1 MVTIGSDGAYSYVP
15 NAALQ
20 SLAAGESQSD
30 SFTYEVDDGQGGST
44 TATINITVNGA
55 NDTPVAVSASTSGSE
70 DASALTGNLSA
81 SDVDG
86 SDTLTFS
93 LASGGAPTSGVVTI
107 GSDGAYSYVPN
118 AALQSLAA
126 GESQSDSFTYEV
138 DDGQGGTTTAT
149 INITVN
155 GANDGPVAVVDQ
167 GATEE
172 SASINIDVLSNDTD
186 IDSGAQLSIASFNAV
201 STLGAAI
208 SLNSNGTLK
217 YDPLGSDTIQAM
229 QNGETLS
236 DTFTYTATD
245 EHGATSTAT
254 VTVELSGGDD
264 YIYGTP
270 LNDEFD
276 GTDNADTIV
285 GLGGRDK
292 IDGRDGDDIIYGDF
306 VVEAPDGTDLSNLD
320 NFKDDIKGGKGDD
333 TLYGGIGDDKLNGQ
347 GNNDTLFG
355 GDGNDNLKGG
365 KGDDILVGGAGADKL
380 EGGGGKDTFLYN
392 SLSEGGDTVKNFETG
407 KDTFKFDGEDF
418 GGFGETTVQTDDD
431 NFSIIGESGQS
442 INFDADTNTLFY
454 DSGVDGE
461 GYQTIAT
468 VDGDVSADDI
478 EII

>member
-1 MVTIGSDGAYSYVP
+1 MPTPSSA
-15 NAALQ
+15 
-20 SLAAGESQSD
+20 LAAV
-30 SFTYEVDDGQGGST
+30 TRST
-44 TATINITVNGA
+44 VAT
-55 NDTPVAVSASTSGSE
+55 
-70 DASALTGNLSA
+70 
-81 SDVDG
+81 
-86 SDTLTFS
+86 
-93 LASGGAPTSGVVTI
+93 
-107 GSDGAYSYVPN
+107 
-118 AALQSLAA
+118 
-126 GESQSDSFTYEV
+126 
-138 DDGQGGTTTAT
+138 
-149 INITVN
+149 
-155 GANDGPVAVVDQ
+155 
-167 GATEE
+167 
-172 SASINIDVLSNDTD
+172 
-186 IDSGAQLSIASFNAV
+186 
-201 STLGAAI
+201 
-208 SLNSNGTLK
+208 
-217 YDPLGSDTIQAM
+217 
-229 QNGETLS
+229 
-236 DTFTYTATD
+236 
-245 EHGATSTAT
+245 
-254 VTVELSGGDD
+254 
-264 YIYGTP
+264 
-270 LNDEFD
+270 
-276 GTDNADTIV
+276 
-285 GLGGRDK
+285 
-292 IDGRDGDDIIYGDF
+292 GDDIIYGDF